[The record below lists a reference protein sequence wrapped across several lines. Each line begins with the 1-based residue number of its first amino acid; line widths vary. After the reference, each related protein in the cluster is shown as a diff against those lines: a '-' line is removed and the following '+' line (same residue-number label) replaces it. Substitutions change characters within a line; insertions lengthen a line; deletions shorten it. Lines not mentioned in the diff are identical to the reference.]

1 MESNQHT
8 VTLLAV
14 IGSTLAFNVLLV
26 LLFFLF
32 NHFFGQACGIP
43 HCCFFNVYISSFVP
57 LLSSLLIVLTP
68 FLFAFS
74 SHTLPVLPQN
84 PVFLLS
90 FPHLHLILLC
100 YHTVNSARA
109 PFMPFHF
116 PSPTPS
122 DKNQFLW
129 QELWQQ
135 ISITLITNCTV
146 EIEKRSKI
154 KEKTHQ
160 IAEARRI
167 CKYQRG
173 QRSISLQPVVQPECS
188 GGSLCKLE
196 GGWPNLC
203 LFFLLSRISVWNH
216 PGES

>member
-1 MESNQHT
+1 MPVASHT
-8 VTLLAV
+8 AAF
-14 IGSTLAFNVLLV
+14 STSISL
-26 LLFFLF
+26 LLFLSFHPFSLSLLLF
-32 NHFFGQACGIP
+32 SLLFPHTHFQ
-43 HCCFFNVYISSFVP
+43 FFHKTQSF
-57 LLSSLLIVLTP
+57 SSL
-68 FLFAFS
+68 
-74 SHTLPVLPQN
+74 
-84 PVFLLS
+84 
-90 FPHLHLILLC
+90 PHLHLILLC

-154 KEKTHQ
+154 REKTHQ
-160 IAEARRI
+160 IAEARRV
-167 CKYQRG
+167 CNYHRG

-196 GGWPNLC
+196 GGCPNLC
-203 LFFLLSRISVWNH
+203 LFFLLSRTSVWNH